1 MAQIVQ
7 SEKSM
12 IPLWKELADHVPDL
26 TLTGQREREQV
37 FQCISE
43 KLVNENKKN
52 TNKIVQNNSQSG
64 VSDKKKNH
72 KIKNQIIELKVR
84 FQ

>member
-7 SEKSM
+7 SEKSI

-26 TLTGQREREQV
+26 TLTGQRESKFFNVYRKNQSMK
-37 FQCISE
+37 I
-43 KLVNENKKN
+43 KKN
-52 TNKIVQNNSQSG
+52 TNKIVQNNPQSG

>member
-12 IPLWKELADHVPDL
+12 IALWKELADHVPDL
-26 TLTGQREREQV
+26 TLTGQRESKFFNVYRKNQSMK
-37 FQCISE
+37 I
-43 KLVNENKKN
+43 KKN